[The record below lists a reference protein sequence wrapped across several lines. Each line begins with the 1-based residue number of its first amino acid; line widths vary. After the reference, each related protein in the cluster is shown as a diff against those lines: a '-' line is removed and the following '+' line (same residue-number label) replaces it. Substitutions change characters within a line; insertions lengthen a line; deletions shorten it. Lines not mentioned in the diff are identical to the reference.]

1 MRIPVANLMDGN
13 GDIIAVAQPKAKT
26 LPKTKAPTSG
36 AVPNFTPTVSI
47 PQPAVQAGQKGFVG
61 PVATTVQTGTTVNTS
76 NMGPQG
82 GLAAGVVAGVTGP
95 SKPTWTKTGTVETA
109 YGPVDVDANGV
120 AENGSVPIAFT
131 KSGGENNSIWTK
143 AGTVQTAGGPVD
155 VDANGLAQ
163 DGSKPVAANTT
174 TVGETPTLVDTII
187 DDYGNSIGIYS
198 DGSRKTLISSGRTYR
213 TTVDEDA
220 YAIIQKTLEDNGLA
234 SLVSVVQGYMDRGLG
249 SNQAALE
256 LRKEPAYQ
264 KRFAGNEARRKA
276 GLNVLSEA
284 EYLGLED
291 SYMNTLKRF
300 GIANELGTDLQTRQA
315 NMANLISGNVDAIE
329 FKDRVDAVVTR
340 VKNADKTTKDTFGK
354 FFGIKDEDLISYF
367 LNPKDNLPKLQEKVT
382 AAEIGAAAITQ
393 DLATNKDAAIALAQ
407 LGITRE
413 SARAGYES
421 IGEVLPTGKKL
432 GEIYGDQYTQQTA
445 EQEVFQGL
453 ASAKRKRQQL
463 AEREVASFSGSSG
476 RLRTGRAQG
485 NTGEF

>member
-1 MRIPVANLMDGN
+1 MRIPVANLMDGG
-13 GDIIAVAQPKAKT
+13 GDIIAVAQPKPKAA
-26 LPKTKAPTSG
+26 PKTKAPTSG
-36 AVPNFTPTVSI
+36 AIPNFKPTITI
-47 PQPAVQAGQKGFVG
+47 PQPAVQAGEKGFVG
-61 PVATTVQTGTTVNTS
+61 PIATAAASVAPAASTASPASFRRFEETGSGFAQPASTPSKSAWTKAATVQTAS
-76 NMGPQG
+76 
-82 GLAAGVVAGVTGP
+82 
-95 SKPTWTKTGTVETA
+95 
-109 YGPVDVDANGV
+109 GPVDVDANGV
-120 AENGSVPIAFT
+120 A
-131 KSGGENNSIWTK
+131 
-143 AGTVQTAGGPVD
+143 
-155 VDANGLAQ
+155 Q
-163 DGSKPVAANTT
+163 DGSTPVAVTTNTT
-174 TVGETPTLVDTII
+174 TDTELPTLVDTII
-187 DDYGNSIGIYS
+187 DEYGNSIGIYS
-198 DGSRKTLISSGRTYR
+198 DGSRKTLISSGRTFR

-220 YAIIQKTLEDNGLA
+220 YAIIQRTLEDNGLG

-291 SYMNTLKRF
+291 SYMRTLKSF
-300 GIANELGTDLQTRQA
+300 GIVNELGTDLSTRQA
-315 NMANLISGNVDAIE
+315 NMANLISGDVDAIE

-340 VKNADKTTKDTFGK
+340 VRNADKTTKNTFGT

-367 LNPKDNLPKLQEKVT
+367 LNPEQNLPKLQEKVT

-393 DLATNKDAAIALAQ
+393 NLATSRDAATALAQ
-407 LGITRE
+407 LGITQE
-413 SARAGYES
+413 AARTGYEA
-421 IGEVLPTGKKL
+421 IGEVLPTGRKL

-485 NTGEF
+485 NTGQF

>member
-47 PQPAVQAGQKGFVG
+47 PQPAVQAGEKGFVG
-61 PVATTVQTGTTVNTS
+61 PVATTVQTGTAVNTTD
-76 NMGPQG
+76 MGPLG
-82 GLAAGVVAGVTGP
+82 GLQAGVIAGVKLPPASSSTPTGG
-95 SKPTWTKTGTVETA
+95 TWTKTGTV
-109 YGPVDVDANGV
+109 
-120 AENGSVPIAFT
+120 
-131 KSGGENNSIWTK
+131 
-143 AGTVQTAGGPVD
+143 QTATGPVD

-163 DGSKPVAANTT
+163 DGSKPVITT
-174 TVGETPTLVDTII
+174 TPGGATPTLVDTII

-220 YAIIQKTLEDNGLA
+220 YAIIEKTLEDNNLG
-234 SLVSVVQGYMDRGLG
+234 SLVPIVQGYMDRGLG

-284 EYLGLED
+284 EYLALED
-291 SYMNTLKRF
+291 SYMRTSKAYGVPNQ
-300 GIANELGTDLQTRQA
+300 LGTDREARQA
-315 NMANLISGNVDAIE
+315 SMATLIAGDVDAVE
-329 FKDRVDAVVTR
+329 FKDRIDTVVTR
-340 VKNADKTTKDTFGK
+340 VKNADKTTKDTFGT

>member
-1 MRIPVANLMDGN
+1 MRIPVANLIDG
-13 GDIIAVAQPKAKT
+13 GRDVIAVAQPKPKAA
-26 LPKTKAPTSG
+26 PKTKAPTSG
-36 AVPNFTPTVSI
+36 AIPNFKPTITI

-61 PVATTVQTGTTVNTS
+61 PVTPTIQTKAANDYLGL
-76 NMGPQG
+76 GALG
-82 GLAAGVVAGVTGP
+82 GLPAGVIAGVNVPLPGA
-95 SKPTWTKTGTVETA
+95 GTQTSSSNTP
-109 YGPVDVDANGV
+109 G
-120 AENGSVPIAFT
+120 
-131 KSGGENNSIWTK
+131 WTK
-143 AGTVQTAGGPVD
+143 AATVQTASGPVD

-163 DGSKPVAANTT
+163 DGSKPVITT
-174 TVGETPTLVDTII
+174 TPGGATPTLVDTII

-220 YAIIQKTLEDNGLA
+220 YAIIEKTLEDNGLG
-234 SLVSVVQGYMDRGLG
+234 SLVKVVQGYMDRGLG

-284 EYLGLED
+284 EYLALED
-291 SYMNTLKRF
+291 SYMKTLKSF
-300 GIANELGTDLQTRQA
+300 GIANELGTDLSTRQA
-315 NMANLISGNVDAIE
+315 NMANLISGDVDAIE

-340 VKNADKTTKDTFGK
+340 VKNADKTTKDTFGT